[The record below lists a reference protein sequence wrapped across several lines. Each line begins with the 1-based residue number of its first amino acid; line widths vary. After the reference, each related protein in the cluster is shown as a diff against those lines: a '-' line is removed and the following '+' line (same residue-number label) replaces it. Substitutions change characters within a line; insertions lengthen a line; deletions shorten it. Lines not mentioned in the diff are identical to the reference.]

1 MKTFAR
7 HSAFWV
13 LLSLLLAPL
22 AVSHASPPLDY
33 EHWQRDHHRPAAK
46 LAHGASSEYI
56 VRIIHFVPRDRT
68 PQGDINTRIDALIKH
83 VQQWYADE
91 MQRHGFGRKT
101 FRLETD
107 TAGKVVVHR
116 VTGKFDNAHYYGGD
130 RIAESDKEVN
140 EQLGK
145 SDNIL
150 YLIWIDLDDP
160 TDVWPQVGGRGG
172 GDSFGGTA
180 WIMSQD
186 FDAAPP
192 LLYIRAWTTIA
203 HELGHAFGLPH
214 DFRDDR
220 YMLSYGDYVLTD
232 QLSQSAAEWL
242 DAHRYF
248 NTSQTSSDQA
258 ATIRMLSASLSSPP
272 NAIRLR
278 FSVTDPD
285 GLHHARLVAPSINP
299 GIEQSDTVLDGQSL
313 DGESRATEIEFVTT
327 ELAARSEYVA
337 LHVIDAHGNHEYS
350 QTFPIDVASLRP
362 ASEVVSIP
370 DAELAAAIRENLSL
384 ASGAAI
390 TKLDM
395 LDLTTLD
402 APNRDIADLTG
413 LEHATNL
420 RYVNLNENQISNLT
434 PFEELTRVR
443 SLLIIKNQ
451 ISDLTPLANSRH
463 LSGLWIWD
471 NQISDLTPLA
481 GLRRL
486 SDLLIGGNRISDLA
500 PLARLTKLRILG
512 ISGNQITDISPIAGL
527 TLLGELFIY
536 NNQITDISPIA
547 GLANLELLSLWGN
560 QISDRSLLAGWVSRG
575 DGLVLEDPT
584 VDASEL
590 YSLLDTGFGA
600 TVHEDT
606 DEEPQAWLTPDPAE
620 VEFYADDPAW
630 KTFTVHTNLDSVLVH
645 VNPSGSDLAIEVEGG
660 SRPPTREYCPAEG
673 NDRPRRGRKD
683 GWNLHVKA
691 CQAGQTKILLKD
703 YDTGAVVQQY
713 EIRVEAST
721 SAAAKTALN
730 PSYPN
735 PFNSETVLSYTLPTA
750 ADIRL
755 EVFALNGQRVAVL
768 HEGLQAAGYHTIAM
782 DASALASG
790 VYLYRLTTPEGRFAQ
805 KFTLLR

>member
-160 TDVWPQVGGRGG
+160 TDVWPQVSGGGA

-180 WIMSQD
+180 WIIAQD

-258 ATIRMLSASLSSPP
+258 ATIRMLSPSLASPP
-272 NAIRLR
+272 NTIRLR
-278 FSVTDPD
+278 FTVTDPD
-285 GLHHARLVAPSINP
+285 GLHLARLITLSINP
-299 GIEQSDTVLDGQSL
+299 QEQGHTVLDGKSL
-313 DGESRATEIEFVTT
+313 NGESGANEIEFVTT
-327 ELAARSEYVA
+327 ELATRSEKVG
-337 LHVIDAHGNHEYS
+337 LSVIDVHGNFHE

-395 LDLTTLD
+395 LDLTTLN

-434 PFEELTRVR
+434 PFEELTRVT

-463 LSGLWIWD
+463 LSEFWIWD

-486 SDLLIGGNRISDLA
+486 SALSMGGNRISDLA
-500 PLARLTKLRILG
+500 PLARLTKLRSLS

-547 GLANLELLSLWGN
+547 KLVNLELLSLWGN

-575 DGLVLEDPT
+575 DELVLEDPT

-600 TVHEDT
+600 V
-606 DEEPQAWLTPDPAE
+606 EPQAWLTPDPAE
-620 VEFYADDPAW
+620 VEFYADDTAW
-630 KTFTVHTNLDSVLVH
+630 KTFTVHTNLDSVLVRA
-645 VNPSGSDLAIEVEGG
+645 NPSGSDPAIEIAGG
-660 SRPPTREYCPAEG
+660 QRAPTTDYCPAEG
-673 NDRPRRGRKD
+673 NDQPTRGRRD
-683 GWNLHVKA
+683 GWSLHVKA
-691 CQAGQTKILLKD
+691 CQAGRTKILLID
-703 YDTGAVVQQY
+703 YYTDEVVQRY
-713 EIRVEAST
+713 EVNVEAST
-721 SAAAKTALN
+721 SASATTALN

-735 PFNSETVLSYTLPTA
+735 PFNSETILSYTLKA
-750 ADIRL
+750 ASDIRL
-755 EVFALNGQRVAVL
+755 EVFALNGQRVAIL
-768 HEGLQAAGYHTIAM
+768 HEGFQAAGYHTIAM
-782 DASALASG
+782 DASDLASG
-790 VYLYRLTTPEGRFAQ
+790 VYLYRLTTPDGRFVQ